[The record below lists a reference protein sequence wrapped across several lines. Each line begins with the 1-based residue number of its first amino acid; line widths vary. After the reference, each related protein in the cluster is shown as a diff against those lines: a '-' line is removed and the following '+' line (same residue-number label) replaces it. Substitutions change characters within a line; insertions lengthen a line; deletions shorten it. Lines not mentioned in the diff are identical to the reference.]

1 MALMKGG
8 NTAPEQ
14 MQDTAYTPE
23 QQREIKLGMIMLKAR
38 RVWRIFCLVMCGIG
52 LLFSVFNTIAYG
64 QSFIGGILS
73 VIIGWAL
80 LYVFVLIFGLSMT
93 TLARISPFS
102 AVSARA
108 RRRALSTRSY
118 FSALPIPTLEG

>member
-73 VIIGWAL
+73 VIMFSSICLRGERFNSFFL
-80 LYVFVLIFGLSMT
+80 CV
-93 TLARISPFS
+93 TLWEGIKTRAYN
-102 AVSARA
+102 AVRA
-108 RRRALSTRSY
+108 AYPR
-118 FSALPIPTLEG
+118 G

>member
-23 QQREIKLGMIMLKAR
+23 QQREIKLGMIILKAR

-52 LLFSVFNTIAYG
+52 VLLAAFSSIAHG
-64 QSFIGGILS
+64 QSLIGGILS
-73 VIIGWAL
+73 AVIGWAL
-80 LYVFVLIFGLSMT
+80 LYVFVLYVFLYL
-93 TLARISPFS
+93 LAGRTIQFILFMRDL
-102 AVSARA
+102 VGGDKD
-108 RRRALSTRSY
+108 TR
-118 FSALPIPTLEG
+118 L

>member
-8 NTAPEQ
+8 NTEPEQ

-80 LYVFVLIFGLSMT
+80 LYVFVLYVFLYL
-93 TLARISPFS
+93 LAGRTIQFILF
-102 AVSARA
+102 VRD
-108 RRRALSTRSY
+108 LVGGNKDTR
-118 FSALPIPTLEG
+118 L

>member
-38 RVWRIFCLVMCGIG
+38 RVWRIFCLVRCGIG
-52 LLFSVFNTIAYG
+52 LLFSVFNTLAYG

-80 LYVFVLIFGLSMT
+80 LYVFVLYVFLYL
-93 TLARISPFS
+93 LAGRTIQFILF
-102 AVSARA
+102 VRD
-108 RRRALSTRSY
+108 LVGGNKDTR
-118 FSALPIPTLEG
+118 L